1 MERTKKE
8 DRGNGNFSFYIRI
21 VLDCSRIKFDKCKIT
36 QIYRRPFPS
45 RLDDRIIELVGI
57 PFRYLEWDGDK
68 KSEMGRVNSF
78 KNSFR
83 CYHSFGNY
91 ERNDN
96 NECWNAR

>member
-1 MERTKKE
+1 MVIFHFISE
-8 DRGNGNFSFYIRI
+8 SSLI
-21 VLDCSRIKFDKCKIT
+21 VRELNSINAKLHKYT
-36 QIYRRPFPS
+36 GLFPS

>member
-1 MERTKKE
+1 MVIFHFISE
-8 DRGNGNFSFYIRI
+8 SSLI
-21 VLDCSRIKFDKCKIT
+21 VRELNSINAKLHKYT
-36 QIYRRPFPS
+36 GPFPS